1 MHIWRGYNEI
11 TEQVKRLRKRLTERV
26 MVHRGLYNK
35 KGEDDMKKS
44 AKRIFAGAMAAAMM
58 LSLTACG
65 GGSSTETTA
74 ATTAET
80 VMHVFIA
87 SAGVFVACMFPIH
100 QFLYLFSTS
109 HGLFSIPLRHTR
121 SLSLP
126 KTSSGKCSNRTGC
139 SLPS

>member
-1 MHIWRGYNEI
+1 MKHYIYLTEDKLYYIRKENRARGYSFMGSRTI
-11 TEQVKRLRKRLTERV
+11 TGPETVT
-26 MVHRGLYNK
+26 
-35 KGEDDMKKS
+35 
-44 AKRIFAGAMAAAMM
+44 GAME
-58 LSLTACG
+58 SLADIYNLKG
-65 GGSSTETTA
+65 RAVVLAIEASVKIHFMSLPASSTK
-74 ATTAET
+74 T

-109 HGLFSIPLRHTR
+109 HGLFSIPLRHTQN
-121 SLSLP
+121 LSLP